1 MNDLEIVKFA
11 PNEMNEI
18 ELTDRDDP
26 ETEAMAENREV
37 GAVIVQ
43 TGTKIEQ

>member
-11 PNEMNEI
+11 PNEMNE
-18 ELTDRDDP
+18 LTDQDDP